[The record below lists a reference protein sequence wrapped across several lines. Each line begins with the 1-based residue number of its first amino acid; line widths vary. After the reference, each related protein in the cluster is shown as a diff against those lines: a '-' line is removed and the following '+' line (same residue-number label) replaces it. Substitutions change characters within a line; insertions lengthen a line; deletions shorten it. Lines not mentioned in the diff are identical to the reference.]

1 MTRSKISI
9 WKKTQPNKFQLRFS
23 NIHSHSE
30 RNSTE
35 VFKHSLAWSSAQ
47 PNKFQNL
54 TRTDLVPFGTR
65 DRTLLEKDLE
75 RCFRIRLLLNR
86 KEMGGSR
93 ESVSDRRKRLG
104 DYADFQ
110 RTYTTPS
117 APLFISVSGSS
128 IKNRGRLKS
137 KQSYEATHPPRK
149 LNEAWWVNRQ
159 KHWRWRK
166 TSL

>member
-1 MTRSKISI
+1 MKI
-9 WKKTQPNKFQLRFS
+9 KK
-23 NIHSHSE
+23 
-30 RNSTE
+30 NSTKQISTQIFE
-35 VFKHSLAWSSAQ
+35 YSLSLGAKFNRGFQALTRMKFSSTEQ
-47 PNKFQNL
+47 IPKPQ
-54 TRTDLVPFGTR
+54 RTDLVPFGTR

-137 KQSYEATHPPRK
+137 KQSYEATHSPRK
-149 LNEAWWVNRQ
+149 LNEA
-159 KHWRWRK
+159 
-166 TSL
+166 